1 MKTRI
6 LSGLIMAPLLVLL
19 YFGGYPLMIAAFI
32 IGIFGLYEFYKGFK
46 AVGARPCFT
55 VGYVMTFALYAM
67 FIWHLDDRFW
77 PLWLTL
83 VVMAGFVS
91 CLYDFENR
99 TLYDGVAT
107 VTGVIY
113 VVFFSFHVVLID
125 ATPHSI
131 LIWTVV
137 LSAFGSDIFA
147 YFTGRALGK
156 HKLAPNLSPKK
167 TIEGSA
173 GGVLG
178 AVILCGLF
186 AFFFARPYLAHALI
200 IGFFASIISQF
211 GDLTASS
218 FKRKMGIKDYGN
230 LIPGHGGILDRFDS
244 VLFTAP
250 FVYYYIVFFVN
261 VRPELMTIIK

>member
-19 YFGGYPLMIAAFI
+19 YFGGYPLMIAAFF
-32 IGIFGLYEFYKGFK
+32 IGIVGLYEFYKGFT
-46 AVGARPCFT
+46 AVGARPNYV
-55 VGYVMTFALYAM
+55 VGAVATFALYAIYI
-67 FIWHLDDRFW
+67 FHLDEKFW
-77 PLWLTL
+77 LLWLTL
-83 VVMAGFVS
+83 LVAAGFVS
-91 CLYDFENR
+91 CLYDFEDR
-99 TLYDGVAT
+99 TLYDGIAT

-113 VVFFSFHVVLID
+113 VVYFSFHVVLID
-125 ATPHSI
+125 QTPHSI

-147 YFTGRALGK
+147 YFTGRAIGK
-156 HKLAPNLSPKK
+156 RKLAPNLSPKK
-167 TIEGSA
+167 TLEGSA
-173 GGVLG
+173 GGVIG
-178 AVILCGLF
+178 AVVLCGLF
-186 AFFFARPYLAHALI
+186 AFFFARPYLTDALI
-200 IGFFASIISQF
+200 IGCFASVISQF

-250 FVYYYIVFFVN
+250 FVYYDILFFVN
-261 VRPELMTIIK
+261 VGS